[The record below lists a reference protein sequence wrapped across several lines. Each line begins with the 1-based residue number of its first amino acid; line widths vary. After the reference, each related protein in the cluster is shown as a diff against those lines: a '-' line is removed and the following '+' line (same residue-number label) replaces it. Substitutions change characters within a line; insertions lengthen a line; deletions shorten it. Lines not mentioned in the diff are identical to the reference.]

1 MLKSLHVKDFAIID
15 NIDLEFHQGMTVLT
29 GETGAGKSII
39 VDAISLLLGDRAA
52 KEMIS
57 SHSDSAKIIGEFDIK
72 SKDIKNILDQQGIDY
87 DQLLVIERIISKD
100 NRNLV
105 KINNQTSS
113 LKTLK
118 DLAIFLADIHSQ
130 FDTNQL
136 INPDNYLG
144 LIDNFRRDKIK
155 QYLDS
160 YTEALENY
168 RHVVKDYYK
177 LITKKE
183 ETLKQLDLYKF
194 QYSELKNINLIENEY
209 QELEENINVLDN
221 IDKINTLLQKSH
233 NTLNEEMLLDRLYE
247 IKADFQSISSTSK
260 EFENIHDRL
269 QDIYYE
275 LDDINSTIIDKLD
288 TLNYDKDDF
297 EMMNQ
302 RLNDLEKIQK
312 KYHKDI
318 KELIDYQNFLEEEI
332 NQVENYDEIIQEKA
346 KSVKEF
352 FDKLLIE
359 ANNLSLFREDIA
371 KKITKDVIETL
382 HELVI
387 KHAEFKVEFTKIV
400 PKDEFDYQ
408 AFKTDGL
415 DVIEFMISTNKGEP
429 LKPLAKTASGGE
441 MSRIMLAFKTIF
453 ARSQNIPTIIFDEID
468 TGISGFIAKQIARKI
483 AELAK
488 ITQVISITH
497 IPQVVAQGNHHLS
510 VTKEIVKNQTK
521 IFVKYLNYEERID
534 EIAKMVS
541 ADKVTNAGREI
552 ARELLINPENN

>member
-155 QYLDS
+155 QFLDS
-160 YTEALENY
+160 YTEALESY

-177 LITKKE
+177 LIAKKE

-194 QYSELKNINLIENEY
+194 QYSELKNMKLIENEY
-209 QELEENINVLDN
+209 LELEENINVLDN

-233 NTLNEEMLLDRLYE
+233 NTLTEEMLLDRLYE

-332 NQVENYDEIIQEKA
+332 NQVENYDDIIQEKA

-415 DVIEFMISTNKGEP
+415 DAIEFMISTNKGEP

>member
-15 NIDLEFHQGMTVLT
+15 NIVLDFHQGMTVLT

-39 VDAISLLLGDRAA
+39 VDAISLLLGERAA

-57 SHSDSAKIIGEFDIK
+57 SHSESAEITGEFIIN
-72 SKDIKNILDQQGIDY
+72 SKEIKNILDQQGIDY
-87 DQLLVIERIISKD
+87 DGIILIERIISKD

-105 KINNQTSS
+105 KINNQVAS

-118 DLAIFLADIHSQ
+118 ELAIYLADIHSQ

-136 INPDNYLG
+136 INPENYLG
-144 LIDNFRRDKIK
+144 LIDNFRRDKVK

-160 YTEALENY
+160 YAIALENY
-168 RHVVKDYYK
+168 KQLVKNYNNT
-177 LITKKE
+177 LAKKSD
-183 ETLKQLDLYKF
+183 TLKQLDLYKF
-194 QYSELKNINLIENEY
+194 QYNELVNLNLVENEY
-209 QELEENINVLDN
+209 QELEESINVLDN
-221 IDKINTLLQKSH
+221 IDKINTLLQKANNS
-233 NTLNEEMLLDRLYE
+233 LNEEMLLDRIYE

-260 EFENIHDRL
+260 EFENLHNRL

-275 LDDINSTIIDKLD
+275 LDDINSTIIDKLE

-297 EMMNQ
+297 ESMNQ

-312 KYHKDI
+312 KYNKDI
-318 KELIDYQNFLEEEI
+318 SELIAYQDFLETEI
-332 NQVENYDEIIQEKA
+332 NQVENYDDIIKEKGMLVRE
-346 KSVKEF
+346 S
-352 FDKLLIE
+352 FDKLLVE
-359 ANNLSLFREDIA
+359 AKNLTQFREDIA
-371 KKITKDVIETL
+371 KKITKDVVDTL

-387 KHAEFKVEFTKIV
+387 KHAEFAVDFQKIQ
-400 PKDEFDYQ
+400 PKDQFDYL
-408 AFKTDGL
+408 AFKPDGL
-415 DVIEFMISTNKGEP
+415 DIVEFMISTNKGEP

-468 TGISGFIAKQIARKI
+468 TGISGYIAKQIARKI
-483 AELAK
+483 SELAQ

-497 IPQVVAQGNHHLS
+497 IPQVVAQGSHHLS
-510 VTKEIVKNQTK
+510 VTKDIIKNQTK
-521 IFVKYLNYEERID
+521 IKVKYLSYEERID

-541 ADKVTNAGREI
+541 ADKITDAAREI
-552 ARELLINPENN
+552 ARELLINPES

>member
-155 QYLDS
+155 QFLDS

-177 LITKKE
+177 LIAKKE

-194 QYSELKNINLIENEY
+194 QYSELKNMKLIENEY

-233 NTLNEEMLLDRLYE
+233 NTLTEEMLLDRLYE

-332 NQVENYDEIIQEKA
+332 NQVENYDDIIQEKA

-415 DVIEFMISTNKGEP
+415 DAIEFMISTNKGEP